1 MFTVFSIM
9 VAGVITGLYLRRFNN
24 LKFISKLITGF
35 IFLLLFFLG
44 ISVGN
49 NPDIVNNLPT
59 IGLQSIIITTGALAG
74 SILAALFVYK
84 RFFSK
89 NDNNPI

>member
-1 MFTVFSIM
+1 MFTLFSIM
-9 VAGVITGLYLRRFNN
+9 IAGVITGLYLRRFNN
-24 LKFISKLITGF
+24 LKLIGKFITGF

-49 NPDIVNNLPT
+49 NPNIVSNLPA
-59 IGLQSIIITTGALAG
+59 IGVQSIIITTGGLAG
-74 SILAALFVYK
+74 SILAAFFVYK
-84 RFFSK
+84 RFFNK